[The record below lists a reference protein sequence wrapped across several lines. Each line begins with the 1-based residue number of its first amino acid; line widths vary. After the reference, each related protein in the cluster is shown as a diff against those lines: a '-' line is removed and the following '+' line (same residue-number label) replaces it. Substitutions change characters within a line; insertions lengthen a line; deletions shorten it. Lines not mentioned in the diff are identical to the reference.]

1 MGAEQAQVFCG
12 AATIAADDGVTVLSM
27 ADGYDGT
34 TPLPDRNP
42 TPGERVA
49 IGLSPDKVGMRT
61 EPLAPA
67 AAPAAGGGKKRAKKK
82 RPNRRQYVDD
92 WDL

>member
-1 MGAEQAQVFCG
+1 
-12 AATIAADDGVTVLSM
+12 M

-34 TPLPDRNP
+34 TPLPPTDRNP

-61 EPLAPA
+61 EPPAPA
-67 AAPAAGGGKKRAKKK
+67 PAPAAGGGKKRAKKK

>member
-1 MGAEQAQVFCG
+1 M
-12 AATIAADDGVTVLSM
+12 TVLSL
-27 ADGYDGT
+27 ADGYDGA
-34 TPLPDRNP
+34 TPLPPTDRNP

-49 IGLSPDKVGMRT
+49 IGLSPDKVDMRT

-67 AAPAAGGGKKRAKKK
+67 APPAAAGGKKRAAKKK
-82 RPNRRQYVDD
+82 RPNRRQFVDD

>member
-1 MGAEQAQVFCG
+1 
-12 AATIAADDGVTVLSM
+12 M

-34 TPLPDRNP
+34 TPLPPADRNP

-67 AAPAAGGGKKRAKKK
+67 PAPAASGGKKSSRAKKK

>member
-1 MGAEQAQVFCG
+1 
-12 AATIAADDGVTVLSM
+12 M

-34 TPLPDRNP
+34 TPLPTDRNP

-61 EPLAPA
+61 EPPAPAPAPA
-67 AAPAAGGGKKRAKKK
+67 ASGGKKRAKKK